1 MYKSFGVFLIY
12 IQVKKIIIYTK
23 QTKSID
29 NIALILIQ
37 LNRLPFFNVEPR
49 LLLNTR
55 FRYSPSKLSVN
66 GHPHIIWISFTDT
79 SLYAFR
85 WASTALMSPRLKH
98 GSRTVSCAVLRLW
111 THDHLVGAM
120 NTDTQKLKFSV
131 VFKIKRMNI

>member
-1 MYKSFGVFLIY
+1 MYKSFGFFLIY